1 MSQSPRDLLVDA
13 DMFLF
18 QAASACEVETDWGDD
33 KWTLHSDAG
42 DVRRVFDEKLIDIR
56 TEIVE
61 LGQDVGRSILCFSD
75 PSRRSFRHDLTE
87 TYKQARKGSRKP
99 LAYAAV
105 RDQLTESYK
114 TIIKPR
120 LEADDVMGIVSTRAP
135 GKFIIVSGD
144 KDMQQIPGLLYY
156 QGELRETSTAQA
168 DRYHLIQTLTGDATD
183 GYPGCPGIGAIRAEL
198 FVDGKVWPELK
209 PWQSVVRLFKES
221 KANLTEA
228 DALLQARLAR
238 ILRNTEWDF
247 DKSEVKLWTPS

>member
-1 MSQSPRDLLVDA
+1 MTSSGTPPDLLIDA
-13 DMFLF
+13 DMYLF
-18 QAASACEVETDWGDD
+18 QAASACEVETNWGDD

-42 DVRRVFDEKLIDIR
+42 EVRKVFNEKITEFMDELK
-56 TEIVE
+56 
-61 LGQDVGRSILCFSD
+61 GNKAILCFSD

-87 TYKQARKGSRKP
+87 TYKQARRGSRKP

-105 RDQLTESYK
+105 RDQLTEQYK

-156 QGELRETSTAQA
+156 QGELRETTTEQA
-168 DRYHLIQTLTGDATD
+168 DRYHLLQTLTGDATD
-183 GYPGCPGIGAIRAEL
+183 GYAGCPGIGAIRAEL
-198 FVDGKVWPELK
+198 FVDGRIWPELS
-209 PWQSVVRLFKES
+209 PWQRVVRLFKES
-221 KANLTEA
+221 KAKLTEA

-247 DKSEVKLWTPS
+247 EKSEVKLWTPTA

>member
-1 MSQSPRDLLVDA
+1 MY
-13 DMFLF
+13 LF

-42 DVRRVFDEKLIDIR
+42 QVRRVFDEKMIDIR
-56 TEIVE
+56 SEIVE

-87 TYKQARKGSRKP
+87 TYKQARRGSRKP

-105 RDQLTESYK
+105 RDQLTEQYK

-135 GKFIIVSGD
+135 GKFVIVSGD

-156 QGELRETSTAQA
+156 QGELRETTPFHA
-168 DRYHLIQTLTGDATD
+168 DIYHLTQTLTGDTTD
-183 GYPGCPGIGAIRAEL
+183 GYSGCPGIGEVKAAKVLAGAHHTMWQRV
-198 FVDGKVWPELK
+198 VDA
-209 PWQSVVRLFKES
+209 FK
-221 KANLTEA
+221 KAKLTEA

-238 ILRNTEWDF
+238 ILRSSEWDF
-247 DKSEVKLWTPS
+247 EKSEVKLWTPGY